1 MIQFPSKQTRDIFTE
16 FLEKK
21 SKIPKKVVNFLKQ
34 FLNDRIEKK
43 EWRRKKTHI
52 PKRKELILGGG
63 GV

>member
-1 MIQFPSKQTRDIFTE
+1 MIQFPSRQIRDIFTE

-34 FLNDRIEKK
+34 FLNDRIEK

-52 PKRKELILGGG
+52 PKRKELILGGKK